1 MCVPRA
7 DLREPSQHLL
17 TEDVD
22 EGTLG
27 IRPERNAAG
36 FVSKVRLVDAEFRKA
51 GR

>member
-1 MCVPRA
+1 
-7 DLREPSQHLL
+7 L
-17 TEDVD
+17 TEGVD

-27 IRPERNAAG
+27 IRPERNAATG